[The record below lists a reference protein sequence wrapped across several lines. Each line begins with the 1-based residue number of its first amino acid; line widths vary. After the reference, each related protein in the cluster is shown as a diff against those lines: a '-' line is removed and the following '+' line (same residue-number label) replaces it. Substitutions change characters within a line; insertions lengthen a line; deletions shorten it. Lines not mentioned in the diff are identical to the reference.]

1 MVDWDQTKGFA
12 EWCQGLARAKAGD
25 KELQLQLL
33 ENGHEADAHLN
44 RMRDDQETYAQNLEA
59 ASKHYTDAEL
69 KALRT
74 RQPMSIDMLDK
85 ITQNVLAMAAFLFI
99 RANPNATKLPHAR
112 ELPYTFIFRYALAG
126 YLVALR
132 WIAVGAKTVKSEKI
146 RNDIVDAT
154 YVAYSTYFQ
163 GLLSNDVKANETY
176 ADAKFF
182 LGVILAN
189 PPPPDHI
196 MARIAAK
203 PSA

>member
-1 MVDWDQTKGFA
+1 MIDWDQTEGFA

-33 ENGHEADAHLN
+33 ENGHEADAHLD